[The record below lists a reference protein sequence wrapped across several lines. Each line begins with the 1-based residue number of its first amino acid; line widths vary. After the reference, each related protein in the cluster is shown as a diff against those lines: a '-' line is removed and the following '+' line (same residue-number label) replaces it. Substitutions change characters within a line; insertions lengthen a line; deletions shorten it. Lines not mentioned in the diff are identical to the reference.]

1 MIELYK
7 PDVNDLWF
15 RKRMMS
21 DEQTMSYNH
30 ASGGTIAF
38 PKNAGQTGM
47 TDGSQTPM
55 ANVFIDI
62 SRRITLIL
70 EKPHIILMQKDRFTS
85 RMLLFMLRIVERDMV
100 VRDFCFYAK
109 RQKRMV

>member
-1 MIELYK
+1 MLELYK

-38 PKNAGQTGM
+38 PEECW
-47 TDGSQTPM
+47 TD
-55 ANVFIDI
+55 
-62 SRRITLIL
+62 
-70 EKPHIILMQKDRFTS
+70 
-85 RMLLFMLRIVERDMV
+85 
-100 VRDFCFYAK
+100 
-109 RQKRMV
+109 